1 MKLFLYTILSFLA
14 VLLNGCSY
22 FTSEKDI
29 IGEWK
34 YIEIKNLHG
43 DPRDEISTEELK
55 NLSPSI
61 IFSKQGDLKIMWDN
75 KLLSN
80 GKYVLEGNIIRF
92 TENLPEGKTRQF
104 PFLIVEINNHTLKFQ
119 TMVQDAT
126 IVTAERKSN
135 PQ

>member
-1 MKLFLYTILSFLA
+1 MKLYIITLLS
-14 VLLNGCSY
+14 LLMLCNGCNY

-29 IGEWK
+29 LGEWK
-34 YIEIKNLHG
+34 YIDIKNLHG
-43 DPRDEISTEELK
+43 DPKDEISSEELK

-61 IFSKQGDLKIMWDN
+61 IFSSQGDLKIMWDN
-75 KLLSN
+75 KLLSS

-104 PFLIVEINNHTLKFQ
+104 PFLILDIDDHTLKFQ

-126 IVTAERKSN
+126 TVTAERKK
-135 PQ
+135 